1 LVEFRPVALNVTFTV
16 VALELVPG
24 VPGTSM
30 TSVVSPPPVV
40 KFASSSSSK
49 YQTIETPKGERV
61 PFNVAV
67 SAFVLEPPL
76 IEVGG

>member
-1 LVEFRPVALNVTFTV
+1 VEFRPVALNVTFTV
-16 VALELVPG
+16 VGLELVPG

-30 TSVVSPPPVV
+30 TSVTSPPPVV
-40 KFASSSSSK
+40 KSASSSNSK
-49 YQTIETPKGERV
+49 YQIIEIPRGEIV

-67 SAFVLEPPL
+67 SVLVLVPLL